1 MITKKKIVVQSKE
14 ELRKQFLDAVAT
26 DFKVPVRFLTGEVRI
41 EAEISAKLKEINRRK
56 TNRRTAIL
64 NLVAGR
70 MGYDSWS
77 NFGKQFLENIYPI
90 EGKATEAQVNA
101 IVKVILLRSAKAVL
115 HGNGEFD
122 AELQAVLEAHPRL
135 RDNW

>member
-1 MITKKKIVVQSKE
+1 MTNIVITPQDE
-14 ELRKQFLDAVAT
+14 N
-26 DFKVPVRFLTGEVRI
+26 
-41 EAEISAKLKEINRRK
+41 EAIARVKEINRRK

-64 NLVAGR
+64 DLVAER

-90 EGKATEAQVNA
+90 EGVATEAQVNA

-115 HGNGEFD
+115 HGSDEFD
-122 AELQAVLEAHPRL
+122 AELQEVLEAHPRL